1 MSLMPNRIP
10 LRLFIASAVV
20 AALGCATTGASTT
33 GPSAVPSVYTTSG
46 VGAWRYVTAPPKGLA
61 VRGPHAD
68 RVNEGIGRAAAKGI
82 ALTGDPR
89 LAELARLVVTHELE
103 HGVLPPG
110 AAIDLWA
117 HHLGLWEPPPAIAL
131 IKHHDPNVI
140 SDRIAAD
147 VEEASS
153 GHRFT
158 HYGAY
163 TADKDGVVVAGLV
176 MAFRWADLQP
186 VPRELKKGAT
196 IVLNGEL
203 AADLREPQAIVVAPD
218 GNMQRSP
225 AQQGRRFSFE
235 LPANDEG
242 EYRVEL
248 LAGSSLGPTV
258 VATFPVYVGVPP
270 RTQITAVTDE
280 ASTSGTAA
288 SVQSKLFDLIQAD
301 RQRAGQKPIAR
312 MEALEAVALAHS
324 IDMRD
329 ARFVGH
335 TSKST
340 GSASD
345 RVQRA
350 GVRVALV
357 LENVGRGY
365 SAEGVHRGLMDSPG
379 HRQNILSP
387 EVSHIGIG
395 VVEIAE
401 GDGHAY
407 LVTEL
412 FTQLPEPID
421 VEQGREELAERLAKK
436 REAAGLKAARDDELM
451 SQLCTAT
458 AREYFASGAKERPL
472 IEALSRKAASARLP
486 YDRVGALML
495 VVTSIEQASEVAAL
509 IDPKA
514 KGIGIGV
521 AQGTRSDTV
530 ENAIAVVVLLGY

>member
-1 MSLMPNRIP
+1 
-10 LRLFIASAVV
+10 
-20 AALGCATTGASTT
+20 
-33 GPSAVPSVYTTSG
+33 
-46 VGAWRYVTAPPKGLA
+46 
-61 VRGPHAD
+61 
-68 RVNEGIGRAAAKGI
+68 
-82 ALTGDPR
+82 
-89 LAELARLVVTHELE
+89 
-103 HGVLPPG
+103 
-110 AAIDLWA
+110 
-117 HHLGLWEPPPAIAL
+117 
-131 IKHHDPNVI
+131 
-140 SDRIAAD
+140 
-147 VEEASS
+147 
-153 GHRFT
+153 
-158 HYGAY
+158 
-163 TADKDGVVVAGLV
+163 
-176 MAFRWADLQP
+176 
-186 VPRELKKGAT
+186 
-196 IVLNGEL
+196 
-203 AADLREPQAIVVAPD
+203 
-218 GNMQRSP
+218 MQRSP

-258 VATFPVYVGVPP
+258 VANFPVYVGVPP
-270 RTQITAVTDE
+270 RTQITAVSDE

-395 VVEIAE
+395 VVEVTE
-401 GDGHAY
+401 GEGHAY